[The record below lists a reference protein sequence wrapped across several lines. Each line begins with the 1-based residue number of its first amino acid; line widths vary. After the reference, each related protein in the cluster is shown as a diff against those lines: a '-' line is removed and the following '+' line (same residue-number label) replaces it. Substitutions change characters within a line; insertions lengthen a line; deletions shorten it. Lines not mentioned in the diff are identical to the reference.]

1 MIRALILVALITICV
16 CFLLRDRP
24 TPVKAAKVVTY
35 CVIDEHFAAKD
46 ELGRW
51 HRFWGKGYGPCSR
64 LDRYENI

>member
-1 MIRALILVALITICV
+1 MIRAVILAATLAALLC
-16 CFLLRDRP
+16 LYLDQP
-24 TPVKAAKVVTY
+24 TPVKAVQIDY

-51 HRFWGKGYGPCSR
+51 HRFWAKGYGPCSR